1 MPGTFTGKG
10 DLALNKIPALM
21 VFTLQSVEI
30 GKLVSCVYDFA
41 TEVCTDIQY
50 IVLFCMLFR
59 LSVITL
65 YCEYAVFLLNI
76 IEEIANTYF
85 NVLPKIN

>member
-1 MPGTFTGKG
+1 
-10 DLALNKIPALM
+10 M

-59 LSVITL
+59 LYVITL

>member
-1 MPGTFTGKG
+1 
-10 DLALNKIPALM
+10 M

-59 LSVITL
+59 PQLMAMLDIHSPL
-65 YCEYAVFLLNI
+65 
-76 IEEIANTYF
+76 IEPKSSW
-85 NVLPKIN
+85 VLVGFVNH